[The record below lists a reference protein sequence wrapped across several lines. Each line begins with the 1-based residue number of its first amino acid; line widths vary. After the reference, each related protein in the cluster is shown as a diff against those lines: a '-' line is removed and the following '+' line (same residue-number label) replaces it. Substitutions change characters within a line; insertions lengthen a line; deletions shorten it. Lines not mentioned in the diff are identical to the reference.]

1 GQPQAFWGRTSKP
14 PTPGMRA
21 RRAGPRRER
30 DHRACDDKE
39 NPMSLG
45 RPCLLLLTFCL
56 ALAWVAPVAAVP
68 LVTFHD
74 LNDTV
79 TAEGSGTAIPLG
91 NELIEFSLSNFPPS
105 GLKDS
110 FIYIIEGGCTSGTC
124 PVSDVLQVISGSGG
138 ALPLFVFVS
147 DA

>member
-1 GQPQAFWGRTSKP
+1 MRAREFKAARERLGLSQAKLALGQPQAFWGRTSKP

-74 LNDTV
+74 LTDTV
-79 TAEGSGTAIPLG
+79 
-91 NELIEFSLSNFPPS
+91 
-105 GLKDS
+105 
-110 FIYIIEGGCTSGTC
+110 
-124 PVSDVLQVISGSGG
+124 
-138 ALPLFVFVS
+138 
-147 DA
+147 